1 MSRIGTDKIAT
12 SSAGRPSSLLLLT
25 EPWRSV
31 LELGA
36 LTVSAPQLA
45 RAPRGDGHPVL
56 VVPGLLASDT
66 STVVLR
72 RFLSRLGYRTAG
84 WGMGLNVGPTSEVV
98 RRLPDRLIE
107 LADRHGQPVSVIGWS
122 LGGIYAPAL
131 GVRAPELVRQVI
143 TLGSPYATQV
153 PGQTHADAAYRMLS
167 RRHHVAA
174 TGRRPDVVASLDV
187 PTTSIYSRMDGIVS
201 WRLCRE
207 DMADRHESIAIPAS
221 HLGFGHN
228 PAALW
233 VIADRLAQDPGDWS
247 PFTAPRHLRAL
258 FGTDRSGTDR
268 PA

>member
-1 MSRIGTDKIAT
+1 MRGSDSGPSGTA
-12 SSAGRPSSLLLLT
+12 AGRPSPLLLLS

-56 VVPGLLASDT
+56 VVPGLLASDA

-84 WGMGLNVGPTSEVV
+84 WGMGVNVGPTGDVV
-98 RRLPDRLIE
+98 RRLPERLVE
-107 LADRHGQPVSVIGWS
+107 LAEQHDQPVSLIGWS
-122 LGGIYAPAL
+122 LGGIFARAL
-131 GVRAPELVRQVI
+131 GIRDPERVRQVI

-153 PGQTHADAAYRMLS
+153 PGATHADAAYRMLS
-167 RRHHVAA
+167 RRHYAAATRRGTEVAA
-174 TGRRPDVVASLDV
+174 PLRV
-187 PTTSIYSRMDGIVS
+187 PTTSIYSRLDGIVS
-201 WRLCRE
+201 WRVCRE
-207 DMADRHESIAIPAS
+207 DAADQRESIGIPAS

-228 PAALW
+228 PTALW
-233 VIADRLAQDPGDWS
+233 VIADRLAQDPRDRG
-247 PFTAPRHLRAL
+247 PFVAPRHLRAL
-258 FGTDRSGTDR
+258 FATDE

>member
-1 MSRIGTDKIAT
+1 VRRPGVRNSGNPSSR
-12 SSAGRPSSLLLLT
+12 RPSSLLLLT
-25 EPWRSV
+25 EPWRSA

-56 VVPGLLASDT
+56 VVPGLLASDA

-72 RFLSRLGYRTAG
+72 RFLTRLGYRPAG
-84 WGMGLNVGPTSEVV
+84 WGMGLNVGPTSDVV
-98 RRLPDRLIE
+98 RRLPDRLRE
-107 LADRHGQPVSVIGWS
+107 LADRHDQPVSVIGWS
-122 LGGIYAPAL
+122 LGGIFARAL
-131 GVRAPELVRQVI
+131 GTRLPEQVRQVI
-143 TLGSPYATQV
+143 TLGSPYATKV

-167 RRHHVAA
+167 RRHTTAA
-174 TGRRPDVVASLDV
+174 TGRGPEVAVPLDV

-201 WRLCRE
+201 WRVCRE
-207 DMADRHESIAIPAS
+207 DVADRRESIAIPAS

-228 PAALW
+228 PVALW
-233 VIADRLAQDPGDWS
+233 VIADRLAQDPQDWR

-258 FGTDRSGTDR
+258 FVTDE

>member
-1 MSRIGTDKIAT
+1 VSPTGARNGGLR
-12 SSAGRPSSLLLLT
+12 SGGRPSSLLLLT

-36 LTVSAPQLA
+36 LTVSAPRLA

-56 VVPGLLASDT
+56 VVPGLLASDA

-72 RFLSRLGYRTAG
+72 RFLTRLGYRTAG
-84 WGMGLNVGPTSEVV
+84 WGMGLNVGPTSDVV
-98 RRLPDRLIE
+98 RRLPDRLRE
-107 LADRHGQPVSVIGWS
+107 LSDRYDQPVSVIGWS
-122 LGGIYAPAL
+122 LGGIYARAL
-131 GVRAPELVRQVI
+131 ASRLPEQVRQVI
-143 TLGSPYATQV
+143 TLGSPYATEV

-167 RRHHVAA
+167 RRHYVPA
-174 TGRRPDVVASLDV
+174 TGRGPGVAAALDV

-201 WRLCRE
+201 WRVCRE
-207 DMADRHESIAIPAS
+207 DVADRRESIAIPAS

-228 PAALW
+228 PTALW
-233 VIADRLAQDPGDWS
+233 VVADRLAQDPLDWR

-258 FGTDRSGTDR
+258 FVTDR